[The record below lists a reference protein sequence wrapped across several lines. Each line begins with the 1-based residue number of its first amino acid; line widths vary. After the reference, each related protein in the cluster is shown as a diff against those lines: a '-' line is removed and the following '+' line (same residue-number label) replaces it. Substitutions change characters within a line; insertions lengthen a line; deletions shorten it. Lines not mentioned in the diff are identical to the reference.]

1 LRLVTTSAAKSVP
14 LDETRVLDAAFAVL
28 EAHGF
33 EGLTIRR
40 IADALGVKN
49 PALYWHFRN
58 KQEIVTG
65 MAGRLLDRLAAAPI
79 TATDWRGWFIEVAR
93 WYRRTLLS
101 VRDGAEILSNASLAQ
116 SPHFAEFERGVAFLT
131 GHGFS
136 HDDATLGMITVFDFA
151 LGVTY
156 EQQADMRGPA
166 DEREKE
172 ASRFVPAGMDR
183 QALREQLFEGGL
195 ALILDGLAQRRH

>member
-1 LRLVTTSAAKSVP
+1 
-14 LDETRVLDAAFAVL
+14 LDETRVLDAAFSVL
-28 EAHGF
+28 ETHGF

-79 TATDWRGWFIEVAR
+79 TASDWRGWFVEVAR
-93 WYRRTLLS
+93 WYRGTLLG

-116 SPHFAEFERGVAFLT
+116 SPHFAEFERGIAFLA

-136 HDDATLGMITVFDFA
+136 NDDATLGMITVFDFA

-156 EQQADMRGPA
+156 EQQADMRTATTEPKTPTRLAPDG
-166 DEREKE
+166 
-172 ASRFVPAGMDR
+172 VDR
-183 QALREQLFEGGL
+183 RAMREQLFEGGL
-195 ALILDGLAQRRH
+195 ALILDGLALRRRQ